1 MADISADIVVVGLG
15 AMGAAT
21 LFQLASQGVKVVG
34 VDRYAPP
41 HTLGS
46 SHGETRITRCA
57 VGEGAAY
64 VPFAM
69 ASHAIWR
76 EIEAETGQTL
86 LVESGFLAIAPEG
99 EATKHHGTTD
109 FLDTTLSLARQF
121 SLPHESLSAE
131 EITRRLPQI
140 TGLTHGERGCLEL
153 CGGFVYP

>member
-1 MADISADIVVVGLG
+1 MPDISADIVVVGLG

-64 VPFAM
+64 CAVRHGVPRDM
-69 ASHAIWR
+69 AGDRGGDGANPAGGVPR
-76 EIEAETGQTL
+76 RRTGQTL

-99 EATKHHGTTD
+99 GANEASRHHG
-109 FLDTTLSLARQF
+109 
-121 SLPHESLSAE
+121 LPRHDLGPRPP
-131 EITRRLPQI
+131 ILP
-140 TGLTHGERGCLEL
+140 
-153 CGGFVYP
+153 PA